1 VEWIQVL
8 FISTNPARFG
18 DIGIGNL
25 AIGITL
31 MKSLAIFELRFKSGY
46 GLINMKIIYVQDA
59 EAKQSN

>member
-31 MKSLAIFELRFKSGY
+31 MKSLAILSSG
-46 GLINMKIIYVQDA
+46 
-59 EAKQSN
+59 SNQVMVLST